1 MAANKKRKRAAPRK
15 QTKHRGTTARAS
27 KKPAVGKETAK
38 APKRF
43 STLGPTGG
51 PRPPYGSFS
60 GKAPSG
66 KRLTGTTG
74 EAGFVGTANSR
85 PSGGTAP
92 VGLGSTPASSQE
104 MPIYPSTIRSP
115 GATGS
120 SAASGRAELTLTPGA
135 PADPRALHAE
145 MLDRIDALE
154 RAMASSLKRRRRGIG
169 HNNPPEPIEPEPL
182 SANELREIRRAMA
195 VLRAQPPAPS
205 APSTEARAAVT
216 LLTKLGDRL
225 RLLAIAAR
233 AYLGKQVDNFVTEAV
248 KESAK
253 RIVQSPFWLAV
264 INQLPALADV
274 AHQWLASLGPHI

>member
-120 SAASGRAELTLTPGA
+120 SAASGRAELTLRLARRLIHVHSTLKCLTGST
-135 PADPRALHAE
+135 R
-145 MLDRIDALE
+145 
-154 RAMASSLKRRRRGIG
+154 SSG
-169 HNNPPEPIEPEPL
+169 
-182 SANELREIRRAMA
+182 
-195 VLRAQPPAPS
+195 QWQ
-205 APSTEARAAVT
+205 ARSN
-216 LLTKLGDRL
+216 
-225 RLLAIAAR
+225 
-233 AYLGKQVDNFVTEAV
+233 VD
-248 KESAK
+248 
-253 RIVQSPFWLAV
+253 
-264 INQLPALADV
+264 DV
-274 AHQWLASLGPHI
+274 ASDTTTRLSRLSLSR